1 MDINL
6 KIFFIKSSYSIMLF
20 MLNIKN
26 KCIENIIEWKY
37 FINILLYRVLEL
49 KNMI

>member
-1 MDINL
+1 MEKNI
-6 KIFFIKSSYSIMLF
+6 KIFLIKSLYIIMLF